1 MSPLFP
7 AVDQW
12 VIGTFGDDLEF
23 ALFMDLVT
31 SLAYFGLSMFE
42 EGGPLGVGAGG
53 TLQSLLLITLSV
65 SMAASTLWMMVAVFP
80 TLDHE
85 VIRGTGNEEG
95 KKDD

>member
-1 MSPLFP
+1 M
-7 AVDQW
+7 
-12 VIGTFGDDLEF
+12 EF

-65 SMAASTLWMMVAVFP
+65 CMAASTLWMMVAVFP

-85 VIRGTGNEEG
+85 VIQGEKEES